1 MIDDGPTFDNYI
13 IATVHQTADRQVT
26 SARPHHCPERFCS
39 LGWVKQLALPLQRGS
54 VDVKEISK

>member
-13 IATVHQTADRQVT
+13 IATVHQTANRQVT

-39 LGWVKQLALPLQRGS
+39 LGWVKQLALPL
-54 VDVKEISK
+54 